1 MKAQWPQ
8 IVGGGLLFVL
18 VAVIF
23 TFAFFWRWAFHDLP
37 DIPNSA
43 SELWDVRREPAVRVV
58 DVELRTLSVRGP
70 LYGQVVRLTEL
81 PSYVP
86 QAFIAIEDR
95 RFYSHDGLDRR
106 GFMRAMVTN
115 VRAGEVVQGGSTLTM
130 QLIKNL
136 ILTPDRTLRRKLQEI
151 RLAFALEHILTKD
164 QILELYINRVYLGEQ
179 AYGIEAAAQLY
190 FDKPASELTLSESA
204 LLAALPKAPSRLAPT
219 VNLERAQDRA
229 EDVLQAMLRAE
240 FITTLEYLAAVADP
254 AEPVE
259 GVELIAEA
267 TSFGHA
273 IDAAI
278 AEAQQILGDGDTPP
292 DMVLV
297 TTIDAD
303 LQLHAHTAL
312 NMVLEAFG
320 EERRAG
326 EAALVSLSSEGA
338 IRSMVGGRDYL
349 QSQFN
354 RATQARRQPGSAFK
368 PVVFAAAL
376 EAGYEPSSTFEDA
389 PVEIEGW
396 APENFGG
403 DYRGRITIEDAL
415 KRSINTVAAQAGLA
429 LGADTIVDM
438 AMRLGITT
446 QMAAVPSISLGAVEV
461 SLQDLTAVYSVFA
474 NDGYRREPYIVQEI
488 RNSRGDILYTRPEGE
503 QRAPVITRPD
513 ARAMSTML
521 QAVIRD
527 GTGARAAMDNFQ
539 AAGKTGTSQNSRDAW
554 FVGYTSYFTTG
565 VWVGN
570 DDDTPTNGV
579 TGGQLPADIWR
590 EFMVRAH
597 QGLAP
602 NNLSAPE
609 PRRRTEREERL
620 VAFYSSLS
628 ESFEDIS
635 DDRPD

>member
-1 MKAQWPQ
+1 MVAA
-8 IVGGGLLFVL
+8 LFVL
-18 VAVIF
+18 
-23 TFAFFWRWAFHDLP
+23 AFFWRWAFHDLP
-37 DIPNSA
+37 DLPGSA

-58 DVELRTLSVRGP
+58 DTNIRTLTVRGP

-95 RFYSHDGLDRR
+95 RFYQHDGLDRR
-106 GFMRAMVTN
+106 GFLRAMMTN
-115 VRAGEVVQGGSTLTM
+115 VRAGSVVQGGSTLTM

-136 ILTPDRTLRRKLQEI
+136 ILSPDRTMRRKLQEI
-151 RLAFALEHILTKD
+151 RLALKLEQILTKD

-179 AYGIEAAAQLY
+179 AYGVEAAAQRY
-190 FDKPASELTLSESA
+190 FNKTAAELTLSEAA

-219 VNLERAQDRA
+219 VNLEQAQNRA

-240 FITTLEYLAAVADP
+240 FITTLDYLSAVAEP

-259 GVELIAEA
+259 GSELVAEPSA
-267 TSFGHA
+267 FGHA

-278 AEAQQILGDGDTPP
+278 SEARGILGDGDMPP
-292 DMVLV
+292 DLILV
-297 TTIDAD
+297 TTLDSD
-303 LQLHAHTAL
+303 LQRVAHAAV
-312 NMVLEAFG
+312 MSVLDEQG
-320 EERRAG
+320 EDRNVG
-326 EAALVSLSSEGA
+326 EAALVALSSDGA
-338 IRSMVGGRDYL
+338 VRAMVGGRDYL
-349 QSQFN
+349 ESQFN

-376 EAGYEPSSTFEDA
+376 EEGYEPSSTFEDA
-389 PVEIEGW
+389 PVDVEGW

-403 DYRGRITIEDAL
+403 NYRGLITIEDAL
-415 KRSINTVAAQAGLA
+415 KRSINTIAAQVGLA
-429 LGADTIVDM
+429 MGPDVIVDM
-438 AMRLGITT
+438 AIRLGITT
-446 QMAAVPSISLGAVEV
+446 PLSGVPSISLGAEEV
-461 SLQDLTAVYSVFA
+461 SLIDLTAVYSVFA
-474 NDGYRREPYIVQEI
+474 NDGYRQDPFLIEEI
-488 RNSRGDILYTRPEGE
+488 RNSRGDIIYIRPEGE

-527 GTGARAAMDNFQ
+527 GTGTRAQLPNRQ

-554 FVGYTSYFTTG
+554 FVGFTSYFTTG

-570 DDDTPTNGV
+570 DDDTPTSGV
-579 TGGQLPADIWR
+579 TGGQLPADIWQR
-590 EFMVRAH
+590 FMAVAH
-597 QGLAP
+597 EGLPTENLAAP
-602 NNLSAPE
+602 P

-628 ESFEDIS
+628 ASFEEIAEG
-635 DDRPD
+635 RPE